1 MSKTVSPATGK
12 KFGVSELGA
21 DVINYI
27 SHATQQRL
35 QNLLEKV
42 SQVAQQ
48 KNSTLK
54 VMIVLNTGRD
64 VECRRFNPFLVSPPC
79 LAWRVLQED
88 ERYEQVGDVRAQ
100 LKFFEQLDQME
111 KQRKEEQ
118 EREILLKA
126 AKVRAEQ
133 RGHAGSSAEENYP
146 GSVSLVYIS
155 STGRRK
161 SDP

>member
-1 MSKTVSPATGK
+1 MTGK
-12 KFGVSELGA
+12 KFGVCELGT

-48 KNSTLK
+48 KNTTFK
-54 VMIVLNTGRD
+54 VIINYSNVRAGEP
-64 VECRRFNPFLVSPPC
+64 VVISSVSPVVSFLC
-79 LAWRVLQED
+79 LTLSILQED
-88 ERYEQVGDVRAQ
+88 ERWEQVSDVRTQ
-100 LKFFEQLDQME
+100 LKYFEQLDQME

-126 AKVRAEQ
+126 AKVTIQTRSH
-133 RGHAGSSAEENYP
+133 RKK
-146 GSVSLVYIS
+146 
-155 STGRRK
+155 STHCHNCIEK
-161 SDP
+161 ASE

>member
-1 MSKTVSPATGK
+1 MTGR

-48 KNSTLK
+48 KNTSFKVRINYSNVRSGETLLHISAPSLK
-54 VMIVLNTGRD
+54 HLI
-64 VECRRFNPFLVSPPC
+64 SYI
-79 LAWRVLQED
+79 LQED
-88 ERYEQVGDVRAQ
+88 ERCEQVSDVRAQ

-126 AKVRAEQ
+126 AKVTKHKQ
-133 RGHAGSSAEENYP
+133 GHTA
-146 GSVSLVYIS
+146 SL
-155 STGRRK
+155 TGQTLHTVITA
-161 SDP
+161 

>member
-1 MSKTVSPATGK
+1 MTGK
-12 KFGVSELGA
+12 KFGVSELGT

-48 KNSTLK
+48 KNITFK
-54 VMIVLNTGRD
+54 VIINSIHLRASET
-64 VECRRFNPFLVSPPC
+64 CCHLLHFYSSCLTFLSF
-79 LAWRVLQED
+79 LASFILQEE
-88 ERYEQVGDVRAQ
+88 ERYEQVSDVRAQ

-126 AKVRAEQ
+126 AKVTMYKQ
-133 RGHAGSSAEENYP
+133 GHIV
-146 GSVSLVYIS
+146 SV
-155 STGRRK
+155 TGRIIIA
-161 SDP
+161 

>member
-1 MSKTVSPATGK
+1 MTGK
-12 KFGVSELGA
+12 KFGVSELGT

-35 QNLLEKV
+35 QNLLEKA

-48 KNSTLK
+48 KNITFK
-54 VMIVLNTGRD
+54 VMINYSKSSMGETHLHFLSFNFS
-64 VECRRFNPFLVSPPC
+64 CIFLSLLHLPSFNPQFNP
-79 LAWRVLQED
+79 QED
-88 ERYEQVGDVRAQ
+88 ERYEQVSDVRTQ

-126 AKVRAEQ
+126 AKVTIQAKD
-133 RGHAGSSAEENYP
+133 
-146 GSVSLVYIS
+146 
-155 STGRRK
+155 T
-161 SDP
+161 